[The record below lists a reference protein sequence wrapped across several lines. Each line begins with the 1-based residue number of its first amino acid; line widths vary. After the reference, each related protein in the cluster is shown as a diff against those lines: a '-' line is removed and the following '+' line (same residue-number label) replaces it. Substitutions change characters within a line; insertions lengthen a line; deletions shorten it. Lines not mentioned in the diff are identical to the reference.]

1 MQPTNFNTLINW
13 QQCSEEQQKA
23 LLSRPAINASER
35 ITAAVSDILD
45 RVKAEGDS
53 ALRDF
58 SQRFDHVQVADIRI
72 TASEIAA
79 ASARLS
85 DDVKHAMAQ
94 AVRNIEI
101 FHNAQKMPVVDVE
114 LSRVC
119 VVSKSRVRL
128 LPSACI
134 FPVVLHRCH
143 QPY

>member
-94 AVRNIEI
+94 AYVILKSSTMRR
-101 FHNAQKMPVVDVE
+101 KCRWWMLK